1 MLRAFLGPP
10 VDYPQLA
17 DFFIRGSEEDK
28 ASVINGLSLSLCGKL
43 AQQLHEKK
51 AHEGLLRILKIWHIQ
66 LNDAYSIFIP
76 KEAKQDLKTL
86 ENILSTLDV
95 SEQSDILIAGLEIYV
110 FLANS
115 LLRHKGDDLSSRLL
129 SYLPKLRDLLQSKP
143 EITALLLPY
152 LHNLCRSDYHYGAHF
167 CGEEGQGIVILCDLL
182 TGTYPNKNRVLLF
195 LGTLIM
201 EPKRA
206 KSSSKDYYQANL
218 QQVVKHDMVSCLMA
232 LFNVEYDS
240 VVNKNSCVIL
250 KYLAS
255 RLPEVRGCILTKY
268 CADIVGFLRSDLHQ
282 HLVMPLAGILLCLVS
297 EPHGLAQVRMH
308 GGFIACT
315 EAVQRLPKQAEWKLP
330 DVFVK
335 LFKMLGRDLG
345 RGFYGAKTWEERQ
358 AELVY
363 LKKLMEDARVDRA
376 YITLISEL
384 VTVEHECMI
393 AFMGSEP
400 NFVDNESLLK
410 LLSDHAISI
419 IKYMKTLR
427 PQDALRLILYKAVSQ
442 ETDLGIKLRY
452 LTGVTELITQTE
464 QALSFLAR
472 RSGQFTGR
480 SRHSETYSLVFKKVA
495 CEVAYGVPDKTRLA
509 PLLPGELKFRQMD
522 PFDCELSL

>member
-10 VDYPQLA
+10 VDYPRLA
-17 DFFIRGSEEDK
+17 DFFIGGSEEDK

-51 AHEGLLRILKIWHIQ
+51 AHEGLLRILKIWNIQ

-129 SYLPKLRDLLQSKP
+129 AYLPKLRDLLQSKP

-152 LHNLCRSDYHYGAHF
+152 LHNLCRSDYDYGAHF

-206 KSSSKDYYQANL
+206 KPSSKDYYQANL
-218 QQVVKHDMVSCLMA
+218 HQVVKHDMVSRLMA
-232 LFNVEYDS
+232 LFNVQYDS

-250 KYLAS
+250 KYLAR
-255 RLPEVRGCILTKY
+255 RLPEVRGCILTKH
-268 CADIVGFLRSDLHQ
+268 CADIVGFLQSDLHQ

-315 EAVQRLPKQAEWKLP
+315 EAVQRLPKQAGWKL
-330 DVFVK
+330 
-335 LFKMLGRDLG
+335 LKMLGWDLA
-345 RGFYGAKTWEERQ
+345 RGFYGAKTLEERR
-358 AELVY
+358 ADLVY
-363 LKKLMEDARVDRA
+363 LKKLMEDVWVDRA

-400 NFVDNESLLK
+400 NFFDNESVLNLLC
-410 LLSDHAISI
+410 DQATSI
-419 IKYMKTLR
+419 IEYMKTLR
-427 PQDALRLILYKAVSQ
+427 PQDALRLILYEAVTQ
-442 ETDLGIKLRY
+442 KTDLGIKLRY